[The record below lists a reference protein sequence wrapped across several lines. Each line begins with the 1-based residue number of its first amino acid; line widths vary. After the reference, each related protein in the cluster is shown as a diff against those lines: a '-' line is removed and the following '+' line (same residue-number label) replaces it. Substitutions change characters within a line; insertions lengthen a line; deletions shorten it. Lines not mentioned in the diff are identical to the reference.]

1 MKKYFAPLEI
11 KSVLQGEVVAV
22 FSTLNVVDHDGDV
35 TLPGAFGD
43 QPVVIEPWNH
53 DTTLPVGKGAIR
65 EEGNT
70 AVLSGHFFLN
80 TTAGNDHFQT
90 IKSLG
95 DMTQWS
101 YTFSIIKSR
110 LGQFQGKQVRF
121 LEKLG
126 VAGVG
131 PVTRGAGI
139 ATRTVAIKSAGQ
151 KDLLAD
157 IADMVA
163 DMMNMQGPE
172 HVQAQLIELGGPGYV
187 YNEAARIGA
196 TVATTYV
203 QQLVSEGVS
212 EQLALAH
219 LDMKAWSLH
228 QQVTLEAPA
237 FYEANPAMAWSK
249 VARYLNQLA

>member
-1 MKKYFAPLEI
+1 MKKYFAPLGI

-22 FSTLNVVDHDGDV
+22 FATLNVVDHDGDV

-43 QPVVIEPWNH
+43 QPVVLEPWNH
-53 DTTLPVGKGAIR
+53 ATTLPVGMGAIR

-151 KDLLAD
+151 RDLLAD
-157 IADMVA
+157 LADLERELL
-163 DMMNMQGPE
+163 QSPE
-172 HVQAQLIELGGPGYV
+172 HVKAQLLELGGPDYV
-187 YNEAARIGA
+187 RQEAARIGA
-196 TVATTYV
+196 TVATNYV
-203 QQLVSEGVS
+203 QQLVSDGFS
-212 EQLALAH
+212 EPLARAY
-219 LDMKAWSLH
+219 LDMQACSLH
-228 QQVTLEAPA
+228 QQVTLQDPA
-237 FYEANPAMAWSK
+237 FYEANPDMAWSR
-249 VARYLNQLA
+249 VSRYLNQLA